1 MTRTAGARRVSPRAL
16 IVLALVLGM
25 AIGVVAFSGLP
36 VSEVPGASV
45 GERNPEES
53 GALEKSPATTEIA
66 AAGKSMTPVR
76 EGLTPGAAGMQVA
89 LDPETGEFGLPT
101 ATQRRELS
109 PDMERDLSYSDE
121 GLQVE
126 YRADGSRHVN
136 LEGRFQNHS
145 VAHLRDDGT
154 VDIQCVQGEAHH
166 LLHQCP
172 PATGDALPEE

>member
-1 MTRTAGARRVSPRAL
+1 MTRTAGARRISPRLL
-16 IVLALVLGM
+16 IVFSLVLGM

-36 VSEVPGASV
+36 VSEVPGAGV
-45 GERNPEES
+45 GARNPDES
-53 GALEKSPATTEIA
+53 EALDDSPATTDVATGGE
-66 AAGKSMTPVR
+66 SMTPGDT
-76 EGLTPGAAGMQVA
+76 GLTPGAAGMQVA

-101 ATQRRELS
+101 ATQHRELS
-109 PDMERDLSYSDE
+109 SDLERDLSYSDE

-145 VAHLRDDGT
+145 VAHLQEDGS
-154 VDIQCVQGEAHH
+154 VDIQCVQGEEHD

>member
-1 MTRTAGARRVSPRAL
+1 MTRTAGARRLSPRLL
-16 IVLALVLGM
+16 IVSALVLGM
-25 AIGVVAFSGLP
+25 AIGVAAFSGLP
-36 VSEVPGASV
+36 VSEVPVASV
-45 GERNPEES
+45 GECDPEER
-53 GALEKSPATTEIA
+53 GALEESPATTEVA
-66 AAGKSMTPVR
+66 ARGKSVTP
-76 EGLTPGAAGMQVA
+76 LNTDPTPGTVGMQVA

-109 PDMERDLSYSDE
+109 PDLERDLSYSDE

-145 VAHLRDDGT
+145 VAHLREDGS

-172 PATGDALPEE
+172 PVTGDALPEE